1 MLDPVKHATCQ
12 ESAKDRGRM
21 RTSHNTEL
29 GIYAKAMSSRTS
41 EGIVLLGLA
50 VGKDLFDPVQGEIV
64 NVILRP
70 DSRIEAAMPS

>member
-1 MLDPVKHATCQ
+1 
-12 ESAKDRGRM
+12 
-21 RTSHNTEL
+21 
-29 GIYAKAMSSRTS
+29 MSSRTS

-64 NVILRP
+64 NVIFRP